1 MNVRNLLYV
10 LAILFATTAISADN
24 KGSSGAAKSDK
35 EQPPPHATCLSQCAA
50 NEQRCSRDVRRAR
63 TDCQKIAAN
72 GGRDVFTGRP
82 ATSNGSANRYESDN
96 GIDYGAFC
104 YYFANPDTSCGSGY
118 YSSACQRR
126 LVHRHGICL
135 DRMSNVAQLRY
146 DCYRTERDANS
157 QCREDLREC
166 KAQCQ

>member
-24 KGSSGAAKSDK
+24 KSSASATAKD
-35 EQPPPHATCLSQCAA
+35 QPPPHATCLNQCAA

-63 TDCQKIAAN
+63 TECQKIAAN

-82 ATSNGSANRYESDN
+82 ATTSNGSGNRYESNN

-104 YYFANPDTSCGSGY
+104 YYFANPDSSCGSGY

-126 LVHRHGICL
+126 LAYRHGICL

-146 DCYRTERDANS
+146 DCYRTERDANT
-157 QCREDLREC
+157 QCREDLRDCNAACE
-166 KAQCQ
+166 

>member
-1 MNVRNLLYV
+1 MNARNLLYV
-10 LAILFATTAISADN
+10 LPILFATAAISAD
-24 KGSSGAAKSDK
+24 KGSGATSNK

-126 LVHRHGICL
+126 LAYRHGVCL

-146 DCYRTERDANS
+146 DCYRTERDANG
-157 QCREDLREC
+157 QCREDLRDC
-166 KAQCQ
+166 KAACE

>member
-1 MNVRNLLYV
+1 MNARHLLYV
-10 LAILFATTAISADN
+10 LPILFATAAISAD
-24 KGSSGAAKSDK
+24 KGSGSTSNK

-82 ATSNGSANRYESDN
+82 ATSNGSANRYETDN

-104 YYFANPDTSCGSGY
+104 YYFANPDTSCASGY

-126 LVHRHGICL
+126 LAYRHGICL

-146 DCYRTERDANS
+146 DCYRTERDANG
-157 QCREDLREC
+157 QCREDLRDC
-166 KAQCQ
+166 KAQCE

>member
-10 LAILFATTAISADN
+10 LAVSFATTAISADN
-24 KGSSGAAKSDK
+24 KTKSEK
-35 EQPPPHATCLSQCAA
+35 EQPPPHASCLNQCAS

-63 TDCQKIAAN
+63 TDCQKVAAN

-82 ATSNGSANRYESDN
+82 ATSNGSASRYESDN

-104 YYFANPDTSCGSGY
+104 YYFANPDSSCGSGY

-126 LVHRHGICL
+126 LAYRHGICL

-146 DCYRTERDANS
+146 DCYRTERDANT
-157 QCREDLREC
+157 QCRGDLRDC
-166 KAQCQ
+166 KASCE

>member
-24 KGSSGAAKSDK
+24 KSAASGAAK
-35 EQPPPHATCLSQCAA
+35 EQPPPHATCLNQCAA
-50 NEQRCSRDVRRAR
+50 NEQRCSRDVRHAR
-63 TDCQKIAAN
+63 TQCQKVAAN

-82 ATSNGSANRYESDN
+82 ATTSNGSGSRYESDN

-104 YYFANPDTSCGSGY
+104 YYFANPNSSCGSGY
-118 YSSACQRR
+118 YSSACQQR
-126 LVHRHGICL
+126 LAYRHGICL

-146 DCYRTERDANS
+146 DCYRTERDANT
-157 QCREDLREC
+157 QCRDDLRDC
-166 KAQCQ
+166 KLACE

>member
-1 MNVRNLLYV
+1 MNARNLLYV
-10 LAILFATTAISADN
+10 LPILFATAAISAD
-24 KGSSGAAKSDK
+24 KGSGSATSK

-126 LVHRHGICL
+126 LAYRHGICL

-157 QCREDLREC
+157 QCREDLRDC
-166 KAQCQ
+166 KAQCE